1 MNLSNLFANVY
12 LIDLAVA
19 IAWVI
24 LLLPALVYLIT
35 TWQYRRD
42 LLFSKLGARAI
53 ELYYEQFFPYLSLD
67 DADQDDDE
75 RDDDEREDLIVKRFK
90 HHFAQFYGRRHY
102 LVPLF
107 LLSVIAA
114 LGLNATSQSV
124 KAWLGQGPGT
134 AAYPAIVIS
143 AFLGG
148 YAWVVYDHFQ
158 RFRTGDFTSH
168 DIYSA
173 VYRFLIAIPLGISLS
188 ALLKPEVGIGVAF
201 LLAAFPTTT
210 LFTLMRR
217 LATQK
222 LGLGESGESGTLELE
237 KLQSVGRAK
246 AERFL
251 GEGIST
257 IAELAWADPIALT
270 IKTNLEFNFVI
281 DSVSQALLWV
291 YFEDGVKKLYPLSLR
306 GAQEVCSLLTDLV
319 SDEEAVQK
327 AAEENLLRAAAL
339 IGLSRESCLYTLISV
354 RDDPYAQFLYEI
366 WA

>member
-1 MNLSNLFANVY
+1 MTLPDLFANVH
-12 LIDLAVA
+12 LIDLAVVF
-19 IAWVI
+19 AWVL
-24 LLLPALVYLIT
+24 LLLPALIYLTT

-42 LLFSKLGARAI
+42 LLFSKLGPRAI
-53 ELYYEQFFPYLSLD
+53 ELYYEQFFPYLAVD
-67 DADQDDDE
+67 PDE
-75 RDDDEREDLIVKRFK
+75 DEDEERGHARAALIVKRFK
-90 HHFAQFYGRRHY
+90 HHFSQRYGRRHY

-107 LLSVIAA
+107 LLAVIAA
-114 LGLNATSQSV
+114 LGLYATSQSIKV
-124 KAWLGQGPGT
+124 WLGQLPSGS
-134 AAYPAIVIS
+134 AYPGIVIS
-143 AFLGG
+143 AFLGA
-148 YAWVVYDHFQ
+148 YAWVLYDHFQ

-168 DIYSA
+168 DIYAA
-173 VYRFLIAIPLGISLS
+173 VYRFLIAIPLGISFS
-188 ALLKPEVGIGVAF
+188 ALLKPEIGIAVAF

-210 LFTLMRR
+210 IFTLMRR

-270 IKTNLEFNFVI
+270 IRTNLEFNFVI

-306 GAQEVCSLLTDLV
+306 GAQEVCSLLTDLD
-319 SDEEAVQK
+319 SDELAVLE
-327 AAEENLLRAAAL
+327 AAEENLLRVAAL
-339 IGLSRESCLYTLISV
+339 MGLSRESCLYTLISV